1 MTPTVRQV
9 ALIVAAGT
17 SGGASVGK
25 VPISLPVLSE
35 AFGLSLLQASLT
47 ISLFLLAAVLV
58 GIFGGMLADRFG
70 QRRIM
75 ILGLVASALGGLL
88 GAASTSGTTL
98 LASRAVESFGFIATV
113 LPGPAL
119 LTRLVAGHRLRPV
132 MGLWACYM
140 PLGMSIVLVLCPWLL
155 DAIGWRGIWIAIAA
169 ITVALAALVW
179 RIIPPDPP
187 QASSTRS
194 MALVRQTVGALRP
207 WLLASSFGVYAGQWM
222 SVFGFLPTM
231 YQQQGV
237 PATTAGLLTALGVAV
252 NMIGNF
258 GAGVLMQRGWLRHR
272 LLIFAALVMLVS
284 AWMIFAGSVPF
295 ALRYAALLAFSAAG
309 GLIPGTLFASTP
321 SFAPNPSTVSTTTG
335 LMQQGSALGQ
345 FLTPP
350 LIALV
355 VSGTGSWSATWM
367 VTGAM
372 AGINVALALAMRR
385 LTTSSG

>member
-169 ITVALAALVW
+169 ISVALAALVW

-272 LLIFAALVMLVS
+272 LLIFAALV
-284 AWMIFAGSVPF
+284 PF

>member
-1 MTPTVRQV
+1 LRLATGQV

-25 VPISLPVLSE
+25 VPISLPVLGQE
-35 AFGLSLLQASLT
+35 FGLSLLQASLT

-70 QRRIM
+70 QRRVM
-75 ILGLVASALGGLL
+75 VLGLVASAFGGLL
-88 GAASTSGTTL
+88 GAASTSGNLL

-119 LTRLVAGHRLRPV
+119 LTRLVSGQRLRPV

-140 PLGMSIVLVLCPWLL
+140 PLGMSLVLVLCPWLL
-155 DAIGWRGIWIAIAA
+155 DTIGWRGIWILIAA
-169 ITVALAALVW
+169 ISLGLAALVW
-179 RIIPPDPP
+179 RVGPADPQRTVTP
-187 QASSTRS
+187 RS
-194 MALVRQTVGALRP
+194 LVLVGQTVGALRP

-237 PATTAGLLTALGVAV
+237 AATAAGLLTAVGVAV

-258 GAGVLMQRGWLRHR
+258 AAGLLMQRGWPRDR
-272 LLIFAALVMLVS
+272 LLIFAALVMLLS
-284 AWMIFAGSVPF
+284 AWLIFASGASFPI
-295 ALRYAALLAFSAAG
+295 RYAALLAFSAAG

-321 SFAPNPSTVSTTTG
+321 SFAPNASTVSTTTG

-355 VSGTGSWSATWM
+355 VSSTGSWSATWL
-367 VTGAM
+367 VTGAL
-372 AGINVALALAMRR
+372 AAANVVLALVMRR
-385 LTTSSG
+385 LT

>member
-1 MTPTVRQV
+1 LTPAAARV

-35 AFGLSLLQASLT
+35 EFGLSLLQASLT
-47 ISLFLLAAVLV
+47 ISFFLLAAMLV
-58 GIFGGMLADRFG
+58 GIFGGMLADRYG
-70 QRRIM
+70 QRRVM
-75 ILGLVASALGGLL
+75 MLGLVASAFGGLL
-88 GAASTSGTTL
+88 GAASTSGTML
-98 LASRAVESFGFIATV
+98 LLSRAVESFGFIATV

-155 DAIGWRGIWIAIAA
+155 AAIGWRGIWIAIAA
-169 ITVALAALVW
+169 ISLGLAALVW
-179 RIIPPDPP
+179 LIVPPDPLRTV
-187 QASSTRS
+187 ATRS
-194 MALVRQTVGALRP
+194 LVLVRQTIGALRP

-237 PATTAGLLTALGVAV
+237 APAAAGILTAAGVAV

-258 GAGVLMQRGWLRHR
+258 GAGVLMQRGWQRDR
-272 LLIFAALVMLVS
+272 LLVFAAFTMLMAAWVIFASDAT
-284 AWMIFAGSVPF
+284 F

-321 SFAPNPSTVSTTTG
+321 SFSPDASTVSTTTG

-355 VSGTGSWSATWM
+355 VSSTGSWSATWM
-367 VTGAM
+367 VTGAL
-372 AGINVALALAMRR
+372 AACNVVLAVVMRR
-385 LTTSSG
+385 LA

>member
-1 MTPTVRQV
+1 
-9 ALIVAAGT
+9 
-17 SGGASVGK
+17 
-25 VPISLPVLSE
+25 
-35 AFGLSLLQASLT
+35 
-47 ISLFLLAAVLV
+47 
-58 GIFGGMLADRFG
+58 
-70 QRRIM
+70 
-75 ILGLVASALGGLL
+75 
-88 GAASTSGTTL
+88 
-98 LASRAVESFGFIATV
+98 
-113 LPGPAL
+113 
-119 LTRLVAGHRLRPV
+119 
-132 MGLWACYM
+132 
-140 PLGMSIVLVLCPWLL
+140 
-155 DAIGWRGIWIAIAA
+155 
-169 ITVALAALVW
+169 
-179 RIIPPDPP
+179 
-187 QASSTRS
+187 
-194 MALVRQTVGALRP
+194 
-207 WLLASSFGVYAGQWM
+207 
-222 SVFGFLPTM
+222 
-231 YQQQGV
+231 
-237 PATTAGLLTALGVAV
+237 
-252 NMIGNF
+252 
-258 GAGVLMQRGWLRHR
+258 MQRGWLRHR